1 MSKLYCLEDL
11 VVGTTTVSAARTIT
25 EADMV
30 LFSGLSG
37 DYSPLHTDEE
47 WARANTPFGGR
58 IVQGMLVASISY
70 ALRAEIVDSLSLVG
84 WMEEKRRFVAPVF
97 AGDTVHTVWTVK
109 EVRPS
114 KSRPET
120 GIAVLDIEVHNQRDE
135 VVQDGYDVLMV
146 NRRGEA
152 S

>member
-11 VVGTTTVSAARTIT
+11 VVGATTASAARTIT
-25 EADMV
+25 EADIV

-58 IVQGMLVASISY
+58 IAQGMLVASISY
-70 ALRAEIVDSLSLVG
+70 ALRAEIVDSLSLIG
-84 WMEEKRRFVAPVF
+84 WMEEKRRFVEPVF
-97 AGDTVHTVWTVK
+97 AGDTVRTVWTVK

-114 KSRPET
+114 KSRPQA
-120 GIAVLDIEVHNQRDE
+120 GIAVLEIEVYNQHDK
-135 VVQDGYDVLMV
+135 VVQTGYDVLMV
-146 NRRGEA
+146 NRRGE
-152 S
+152 SS